1 MIEEFCQEWGQSH
14 EELCA
19 NLGYN
24 EETSDDIIMLDYFF
38 YFNENCW
45 LPISSS
51 LYTEEEQ
58 ELANELRLKADD

>member
-19 NLGYN
+19 NLGYD
-24 EETSDDIIMLDYFF
+24 EETADDLLMVDYFF

-51 LYTEEEQ
+51 LYTAEEQ
-58 ELANELRLKADD
+58 ELANELRLTADD